1 MSLLCEDCGAHATW
15 GLTSVREEVVPQD
28 TSTTGTCDAHR
39 LDATERMLLAH
50 GNVTIEEVLG

>member
-15 GLTSVREEVVPQD
+15 GLTSVREEVVPPD
-28 TSTTGTCDAHR
+28 SSTTGACDGHR
-39 LDATERMLLAH
+39 LDVTERMLVAH